1 MIVTNETIAQ
11 TFLLVLAQPADALSV
26 FPFYFTVLRQLMVG
40 TVVCILPEYK
50 AQNFFP
56 VWILVN
62 QFRRKLLFF

>member
-11 TFLLVLAQPADALSV
+11 TFLLVLAQPAALSV
-26 FPFYFTVLRQLMVG
+26 FPFYFTVLRQLRVCN
-40 TVVCILPEYK
+40 VVCILPEYK